1 MRISRVICLFFVA
14 LFFGAQPLCGEAAS
28 AEDIQAYE
36 AFRNQY
42 GRSEQHGSSDYQQRL
57 AFFIQRKSQV
67 DAQNAKANKS
77 WWAKVNKFTDMTDS
91 EYRSMLGYRPGRAK
105 FYGSKGSKSIM
116 RFGGKSSFLE
126 MDAIAEA
133 RDWRQLTSGGFLR
146 VQGACGSCW
155 AVAAT
160 GALEMHAE
168 IVSKTNATKLSFSQL
183 LDCTPNP
190 AHCGGDG
197 GCSGA
202 TAELAFE
209 FAQKHGIASEAN
221 YADSDSDGKCVT
233 TPAALRPTG
242 FVPWILI
249 LRCSYESDCSNCS

>member
-1 MRISRVICLFFVA
+1 MCISLVICLFFVA

-91 EYRSMLGYRPGRAK
+91 EYRSMLGYRRRAK

-249 LRCSYESDCSNCS
+249 LRC